1 MTEDIDVVFK
11 EPKTFKQTL
20 KALNFFCW
28 LMGTGACEIGGWK
41 KCSILIRVLHFT
53 VCSVIIAYGITDFF
67 SFGNVFRSEMYKI
80 MYYMNKAVIYV
91 TSYYYVLLGVIHK
104 KSWEKFI
111 ERIDH
116 LDRKIRRE
124 TSFDDRSIKLR
135 LGLALGF
142 TILMGPVS
150 AVSHVLYYKLTD
162 PSQIYTSDLLVYYTV
177 AQSLITNFWFDIVVC
192 TIHQRFKIVNRL
204 IKQIGDSYAAP
215 WIVLKIQRLR
225 ELHHEICGL
234 VSIVNKVHGM
244 HLLLSSANSF
254 MMVLA
259 TLFRIYIGV
268 VELKFQFIMINN
280 VLWIVYATQFA
291 LNCFA
296 CTLTCREAIS
306 TGILIHEVGL
316 KNNQLTNKRLY
327 NNTGVHNNRRSLSYQ
342 PEAKTYEGSCVQNEI
357 AHFSSQLQQNSVSF
371 SACHFFELN
380 NALLQGF
387 VGVITTYLIILIQFY
402 VPDRKTTNFGPT
414 TTPSTTTEQFDIYNS
429 TSADS

>member
-11 EPKTFKQTL
+11 EPKTFKQML
-20 KALNFFCW
+20 KPLNWFCW
-28 LMGTGACEIGGWK
+28 LMGAGAGRIGGWK
-41 KCSILIRVLHFT
+41 KCSILIRLFHFT
-53 VCSVIIAYGITDFF
+53 VCSVVIAYGIIDFF
-67 SFGNVFRSEMYKI
+67 TIGNILPSEMFKI
-80 MYYMNKAVIYV
+80 MYYMNKAVTYV
-91 TSYYYVLLGVIHK
+91 TSYYYVFLGVIHK

-124 TSFDDRSIKLR
+124 TSFDDRSTKVKQSFA
-135 LGLALGF
+135 LGL
-142 TILMGPVS
+142 TILMGPIS
-150 AVSHVLYYKLTD
+150 AVSHILYYKLTD
-162 PSQIYTSDLLVYYTV
+162 PTQIFTSDLLVYYTI
-177 AQSLITNFWFDIVVC
+177 AQSLISNFWFDVVVS
-192 TIHQRFKIVNRL
+192 TVHQRFKIVNKL

-234 VSIVNKVHGM
+234 VSIVNKVHGT

-268 VELKFQFIMINN
+268 VELNFGFIMINN
-280 VLWIVYATQFA
+280 VIWIVYATQFA
-291 LNCFA
+291 LNCFV
-296 CTLTCREAIS
+296 CTFTCREATS

-357 AHFSSQLQQNSVSF
+357 AHFSSQLQQNRVSF

-402 VPDRKTTNFGPT
+402 QPDRKSTNLGLT
-414 TTPSTTTEQFDIYNS
+414 ASMSNTTEPFDIYNS
-429 TSADS
+429 TAADS